1 MKKKQ
6 KSSILLGFFWF
17 LSICKL
23 IIDDFYRKML
33 KNLKINF
40 KKNSEVFSLII
51 LILFASILTTYLNLK
66 KNYDEEK
73 YNNFIDNVYLKKTLN
88 HLVNNLEP
96 KIKKIKHKINSGETF
111 DKILE
116 SYSIEKKE
124 IQKIKKS
131 LQKKINLNKL
141 NTRQIIQFNL
151 DKTNNKIIEFTY
163 QISSTQKIFLKRDI
177 QEDKFDE
184 KILTIKLDKKIVYE
198 ENIISESLYK
208 AAVNK
213 KIPAN
218 TIIEFARIYGFQVD
232 FQRDIR
238 KEDKFQIM
246 YEIFQNEKKEII
258 ETGEILF
265 ANLKLSG
272 QDNSL
277 YYFDE
282 LGSEG
287 HYDRNGKSIQKALM
301 KTPINGARLSSP
313 FGMRKH
319 PIDGFNKMHRG
330 TDFAAPMGTPIMA
343 SGDGVIKKAGW
354 CGGGGNCVKI
364 KHNSTYQTVY
374 AHMSKFA
381 RGIKPGVR
389 VKQGQTIGYVG
400 STGKSTGPH
409 LHYEVIV
416 NGKKVNSQKLKLPSG
431 KILKGKER
439 KLFETKKI
447 KLDILKSEKILGI
460 D

>member
-1 MKKKQ
+1 
-6 KSSILLGFFWF
+6 
-17 LSICKL
+17 
-23 IIDDFYRKML
+23 ML
-33 KNLKINF
+33 KNFKNKIKKKIEVVGLIFLITLTVVSTSYFNF
-40 KKNSEVFSLII
+40 KKNSNIQF
-51 LILFASILTTYLNLK
+51 
-66 KNYDEEK
+66 
-73 YNNFIDNVYLKKTLN
+73 YNNFIDNVYFKKTLS
-88 HLVNNLEP
+88 HLIENLDP
-96 KIKKIKHKINSGETF
+96 KYKKIKHKIKSGETF

-116 SYSIEKKE
+116 SYSVEKSE
-124 IQKIKKS
+124 IIKIKNS
-131 LQKKINLNKL
+131 LKDKVNLNKL
-141 NTRQIIQFNL
+141 NTKQIIQFSL
-151 DKTNNKIIEFTY
+151 DKTNNKISEFVY
-163 QISSTQKIFLKRDI
+163 QTSNTQRIFLKRDI
-177 QEDKFDE
+177 QNDKFNE
-184 KILTIKLDKKIVYE
+184 EILLIKLDKKIVYK
-198 ENIISESLYK
+198 ENIILQSLYK
-208 AAVNK
+208 AANDQN
-213 KIPAN
+213 IPAN
-218 TIIEFARIYGFQVD
+218 TIIEFARMYGFQVD

-238 KEDKFQIM
+238 KQDKFQIM
-246 YEIFQNEKKEII
+246 YEIFLNEKNELV

-277 YYFDE
+277 YYFDKE
-282 LGSEG
+282 GSEG
-287 HYDRNGKSIQKALM
+287 HYDKNGKSVKKALM

-364 KHNSTYQTVY
+364 KHNSTYQTIY

-381 RGIKPGVR
+381 RGIKTGVR

-416 NGKKVNSQKLKLPSG
+416 NGKKVNSQRLKLPSG

-439 KLFETKKI
+439 KSFETKKI
-447 KLDILKSEKILGI
+447 KLDVLKSEKIIGLN
-460 D
+460 

>member
-1 MKKKQ
+1 MYPIHFQ
-6 KSSILLGFFWF
+6 
-17 LSICKL
+17 
-23 IIDDFYRKML
+23 ML
-33 KNLKINF
+33 KILKNKIRKNIQIFGLIFLIAITIFLTSYFNF
-40 KKNSEVFSLII
+40 KKNNNIQ
-51 LILFASILTTYLNLK
+51 A
-66 KNYDEEK
+66 
-73 YNNFIDNVYLKKTLN
+73 YNNFIDNVYFKKTLS
-88 HLVNNLEP
+88 HLVDNLEP
-96 KIKKIKHKINSGETF
+96 KYKKIKHKIKSGETF

-116 SYSIEKKE
+116 SYSIEKSE
-124 IQKIKKS
+124 ILKIKNS
-131 LQKKINLNKL
+131 LKDKVNLNKL
-141 NTRQIIQFNL
+141 NTKQIIQFNL
-151 DKTNNKIIEFTY
+151 DKTSNKISEFVY
-163 QISSTQKIFLKRDI
+163 QTSNTQKIFLKRNI
-177 QEDKFDE
+177 ENDKFNE
-184 KILTIKLDKKIVYE
+184 EILSIKLNKKIVYN
-198 ENIISESLYK
+198 ENIILQSLYK
-208 AAVNK
+208 AATDEN
-213 KIPAN
+213 IPAN

-238 KEDKFQIM
+238 KQDKFQIM
-246 YEIFQNEKKEII
+246 YEIFLNEKNEIV

-277 YYFDE
+277 YYFDKD
-282 LGSEG
+282 GSEG
-287 HYDRNGKSIQKALM
+287 HYDKNGKSVRKALM

-343 SGDGVIKKAGW
+343 SGDGVVKKAGW

-364 KHNSTYQTVY
+364 KHNSTYQTIY

-381 RGIKPGVR
+381 RGIKTGVR

-439 KLFETKKI
+439 KNFETKKI
-447 KLDILKSEKILGI
+447 KLDVLKSEKIIGI
-460 D
+460 N

>member
-1 MKKKQ
+1 MFKNLRSKVKENLEI
-6 KSSILLGFFWF
+6 SCLILLIIITAF
-17 LSICKL
+17 LTSY
-23 IIDDFYRKML
+23 FNY
-33 KNLKINF
+33 
-40 KKNSEVFSLII
+40 KKNNSKQSYE
-51 LILFASILTTYLNLK
+51 NL
-66 KNYDEEK
+66 
-73 YNNFIDNVYLKKTLN
+73 IDNIYLKKTLN
-88 HLVNNLEP
+88 YIVDNLDP
-96 KIKKIKHKINSGETF
+96 KFKKIKHKIKSGETF

-116 SYSIEKKE
+116 NHLVDKSE
-124 IQKIKKS
+124 IVKIKKS
-131 LQKKINLNKL
+131 LKKKVNLNKL
-141 NTRQIIQFNL
+141 NTKQTIEFSI
-151 DKTNNKIIEFTY
+151 DKTNNKISEFIF
-163 QISSTQKIFLKRDI
+163 QVSNTQKIYLSRNIENNNFN
-177 QEDKFDE
+177 QE
-184 KILTIKLDKKIVYE
+184 ILSIKLNKQIAYK
-198 ENIISESLYK
+198 ENVILQSLYK
-208 AAVNK
+208 SASDQS
-213 KIPAN
+213 IPAN
-218 TIIEFARIYGFQVD
+218 IIISFAGIYGFQVD

-238 KEDKFQIM
+238 KKDKFQIM
-246 YEIFQNEKKEII
+246 YETFLNEKNELI

-277 YYFDE
+277 YYFDNDK
-282 LGSEG
+282 SEG
-287 HYDRNGKSIQKALM
+287 HYDKNGKSVKKALM
-301 KTPINGARLSSP
+301 KTPINGARLSSS

-319 PIDGFNKMHRG
+319 PIDGYNKMHRG

-439 KLFETKKI
+439 KLFETNKI
-447 KLDILKSEKILGI
+447 KIDVLKSEKILGI
-460 D
+460 N